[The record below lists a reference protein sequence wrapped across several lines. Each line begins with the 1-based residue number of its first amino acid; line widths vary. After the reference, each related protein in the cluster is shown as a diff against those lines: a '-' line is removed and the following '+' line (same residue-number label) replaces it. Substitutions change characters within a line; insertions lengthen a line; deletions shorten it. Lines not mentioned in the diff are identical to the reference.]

1 MAFSLLAAWTTLLWL
16 ASATGLDP
24 SGLLSTINTTRQTID
39 LLGALGLPNTNW
51 SGVSRTDGPQRN
63 KPAYLLQGDNRN
75 LKLPSPAFEQ
85 VSEMLRR
92 SPEFTIS
99 AYLKQDMG
107 NTGIIL
113 SFVQGYNR
121 YLELESSGR
130 KNEIRFHYLSKEDNK
145 VHVETFH
152 YKLADNLWHRMTVT
166 VSGSVV
172 ELFVDCNRLYKRLLR
187 PGKPDRNFTEAKQL
201 WLGQRNRLYH
211 YKGAMQDVQFIAGPH
226 GYLLVCPHLDS
237 TCPTCGQFSLL
248 ESTVQELTRH
258 LQELTER
265 LSAAE
270 GRISGVEK
278 CDCPISCHING
289 TVHADGARWQSGCD
303 LCSCVHGTVECRRIE
318 CPKPMCKYP
327 VLKEGECCPQCLRS
341 CLMIDTPYDH
351 GEVVSV
357 TKCMDCECNDGSMNC
372 KKINPETQCPKLTCP
387 PEQRFSVAD
396 NCCKFCPGVDYCAKG
411 HVCHANATCLNL
423 QTTYACQCIQGYQGD
438 GRNCTDI
445 DECQQEGGQEGHH
458 CHQNTRCVNTPGS
471 YICECLPGYRRI
483 DKFNCAELD
492 ECHTGEHECDVNAEC
507 INTQGSYHCKCKEGY
522 SGDGYKCEPI
532 CEQSCMNGGICKKPG
547 ICACA
552 NGYTG
557 PSCERDLDECAT
569 NAHRCTSS
577 SRCVNMI
584 GWYYCTCK
592 EGFKGPGSDNNL
604 GTLCTDIN
612 ECEEEIDSCHPSA
625 TCVNTLGGFE
635 CRCPPRKPD
644 CRLSCLFEQTEIDHG
659 KTLSHPNDPCTKC
672 TCNRGVIKCEKVSCN
687 CSIPAKQNDP
697 CCPQCDLRQACAHQ
711 ELPGVDLMHG
721 EKWSYQCQSC
731 ECLYGET
738 DCSNLEC
745 PPLLCSKPVQGP
757 NDCCPHCE
765 EDQCMWNA
773 TGDGRDCNYISRSYK
788 SGSEFVDPNDPCVT
802 CKCKV
807 PFCAE
812 LDGSICC
819 SYNLHCNDN
828 AVAVGFDGV
837 TVPSSSPQ
845 QHKIVGSTQISTSYG
860 QYSSSYRLDSSSVTS
875 TYQKKS
881 EQAEGI
887 TVPSGG

>member
-51 SGVSRTDGPQRN
+51 SGVSRTDGPQKN

-130 KNEIRFHYLSKEDNK
+130 RNEIRFHYLSKEDNK

-201 WLGQRNRLYH
+201 WLGQRSHLYH

-237 TCPTCGQFSLL
+237 TCPTCGQFTLL
-248 ESTVQELTRH
+248 ESTVQELTQH
-258 LQELTER
+258 LQDLTER

-270 GRISGVEK
+270 GRISRVEK
-278 CDCPISCHING
+278 CDCPVSCHING

-303 LCSCVHGTVECRRIE
+303 LCSCVHGKVECRRIE

-327 VLKEGECCPQCLRS
+327 VTKAGECCPQCLRN
-341 CLMIDTPYDH
+341 CLFDGTLYDH
-351 GEVVSV
+351 GEVVSFK
-357 TKCMDCECNDGSMNC
+357 KCTDCECKDGNMQC
-372 KKINPETQCPKLTCP
+372 HRIDPKTQCPKLTCP
-387 PEQRFSVAD
+387 PEKRFSVTD

-411 HVCHANATCLNL
+411 HVCHANATCSNL
-423 QTTYACQCIQGYQGD
+423 QTTYACQCSQGYQGD

-445 DECQQEGGQEGHH
+445 NECLLEGGLEGHH
-458 CHQNTRCVNTPGS
+458 CHQNTKCVNTPGS

-492 ECHTGEHECDVNAEC
+492 ECHTGEHECDVNADC
-507 INTQGSYHCKCKEGY
+507 INTQGSYHCKCKAGY

-532 CEQSCMNGGICKKPG
+532 CKQSCMNGGVCRKPG

-569 NAHRCTSS
+569 NTHRCTSS
-577 SRCVNMI
+577 SKCVNMI

-604 GTLCTDIN
+604 GTLCEDVN
-612 ECEEEIDSCHPSA
+612 ECDEEIDTCHPSA
-625 TCVNTLGGFE
+625 TCVNTVGGFQ
-635 CRCPPRKPD
+635 CKCPPRKPN
-644 CRLSCLFEQTEIDHG
+644 CRLSCLFEQMEIDDG
-659 KTLSHPNDPCTKC
+659 KTIPHPNDPCTKC
-672 TCNRGVIKCEKVSCN
+672 TCNLGVIKCEKVSCN
-687 CSIPAKQNDP
+687 CSIQARKSDP
-697 CCPQCDLRQACAHQ
+697 CCPQCDVRQACAHQ
-711 ELPGVDLMHG
+711 EIPGVVLMHG

-731 ECLYGET
+731 ECLNGET
-738 DCSNLEC
+738 DCSDLEC

-773 TGDGRDCNYISRSYK
+773 SADGRDCNFMNRRYK
-788 SGSEFVDPNDPCVT
+788 SGSEFDDPNDPCVT
-802 CKCKV
+802 CKCK
-807 PFCAE
+807 
-812 LDGSICC
+812 DGSLCC

-828 AVAVGFDGV
+828 AVAVGFDGI
-837 TVPSSSPQ
+837 TVPSAPTQ
-845 QHKIVGSTQISTSYG
+845 QHKLISTTKISTDPG
-860 QYSSSYRLDSSSVTS
+860 QYSSAYSLGDGASVD
-875 TYQKKS
+875 QKKQ
-881 EQAEGI
+881 EPAEGV
-887 TVPSGG
+887 TMAAGG